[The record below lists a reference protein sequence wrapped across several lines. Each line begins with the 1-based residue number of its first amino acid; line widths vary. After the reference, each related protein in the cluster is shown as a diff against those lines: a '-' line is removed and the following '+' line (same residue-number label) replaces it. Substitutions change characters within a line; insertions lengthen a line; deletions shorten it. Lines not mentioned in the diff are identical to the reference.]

1 MWRAPCRLD
10 GQEGYVKLIGIL
22 LIAFGLFALVAGGIR
37 YTDRDTVID
46 LGPITAQLEERKTFP
61 LSPILGVASIA
72 AGITLVVVGAR
83 TRARA

>member
-1 MWRAPCRLD
+1 M
-10 GQEGYVKLIGIL
+10 KLIGIL
-22 LIAFGLFALVAGGIR
+22 LIAFGLFALVAGGIK

-46 LGPITAQLEERKTFP
+46 LGPITAQVEERKTFP

-72 AGITLVVVGAR
+72 AGIALVVVGAR